1 MTAKFLP
8 MLAVRGEP
16 FDSPRHLFEVK
27 WDGVRA
33 VAAVEGG
40 RWQVWGRGLADYQL
54 RYPELEVL
62 RRLPGGTVLDGELV
76 LLQNGRPTLEG
87 ILRRHQLVSPRKI
100 QYASRQLPVTYVLFD
115 LLYWQGHVL
124 FDQPL
129 SQRRARLEE
138 LLQGLQEPRLAFS
151 AGVVGPGREFF
162 NQAVAQGHEG
172 VMAKYLAS
180 PYVPGRRVSSWRK
193 MKPRL
198 PQAVRGRDGGGTDP
212 LWRTGRAGRVGH
224 PDSDHGGGFPTA
236 ISLPPIHGLCGL
248 SGEVRLTGGRIEC
261 SDAASGNRGGR
272 RVRLSDPTGRHAG
285 SDGPAAATLGPA
297 VPKRR
302 GTFRRHG
309 SPPTPQ

>member
-16 FDSPRHLFEVK
+16 FDSPQHLFEVK

-40 RWQVWGRGLADYQL
+40 RWQVRGRDLADYQL

-62 RRLPGGTVLDGELV
+62 GRLPSGTVVDGELV
-76 LLQNGRPTLEG
+76 VFDHGRARLEA

-100 QYASRQLPVTYVLFD
+100 QYAHRLCPATYVLFD
-115 LLYWQGHVL
+115 LVAWQGQAFL
-124 FDQPL
+124 NQPL

-138 LLQGLQEPRLAFS
+138 LLQGLNEPRLAFS

-162 NQAVAQGHEG
+162 QRVVAQGHEG

-193 MKPRL
+193 IKPRL
-198 PQAVRGRDGGGTDP
+198 LVPCVIIGYTPSGHGVRSLVVAAPWDEVLQYAGTLTLGLSQEVQTRLAPLLAQRIRPTPLIACRQRATWVEADLYCQVRCLERTPRGRLRG
-212 LWRTGRAGRVGH
+212 AC
-224 PDSDHGGGFPTA
+224 FQ
-236 ISLPPIHGLCGL
+236 GLL
-248 SGEVRLTGGRIEC
+248 DE
-261 SDAASGNRGGR
+261 
-272 RVRLSDPTGRHAG
+272 
-285 SDGPAAATLGPA
+285 AAAPVGN
-297 VPKRR
+297 
-302 GTFRRHG
+302 G
-309 SPPTPQ
+309 SAR

>member
-16 FDSPRHLFEVK
+16 FDSPQHLFEVK

-33 VAAVEGG
+33 VAAVEAGG
-40 RWQVWGRGLADYQL
+40 WQVWGRDLADYQL

-76 LLQNGRPTLEG
+76 LLQHGRPTLEG

-100 QYASRQLPVTYVLFD
+100 QYASRQWPVTYVLFD
-115 LLYWQGHVL
+115 LLSWQGREL

-138 LLQGLQEPRLAFS
+138 LLQGLAEPRLAFS
-151 AGVVGPGREFF
+151 AGVIGPGREFF
-162 NQAVAQGHEG
+162 DQAVAQGHEG

-180 PYVPGRRVSSWRK
+180 PYVPGRRLSSWRK

-198 PQAVRGRDGGGTDP
+198 VVPCVIIGYIAGRNGLQGLVVAAEREGALQYAATITLGLSPEVRARLGPRLARRIRPTPVIPCRHRATWVEPEFYCQVRCLERTARGRLRSACFQGLLGEAPGVP
-212 LWRTGRAGRVGH
+212 G
-224 PDSDHGGGFPTA
+224 PSPT
-236 ISLPPIHGLCGL
+236 
-248 SGEVRLTGGRIEC
+248 
-261 SDAASGNRGGR
+261 
-272 RVRLSDPTGRHAG
+272 
-285 SDGPAAATLGPA
+285 
-297 VPKRR
+297 
-302 GTFRRHG
+302 
-309 SPPTPQ
+309 SP

>member
-1 MTAKFLP
+1 MMAKFLP

-16 FDSPRHLFEVK
+16 FDSPQHLFEIK

-40 RWQVWGRGLADYQL
+40 RWQVWGRDLTEYQL

-62 RRLPGGTVLDGELV
+62 GRLPGGTVLDGELV
-76 LLQNGRPTLEG
+76 VLQNGRPTLEN

-115 LLYWQGHVL
+115 LLYWQGRAL
-124 FDQPL
+124 WDQPL

-138 LLQGLQEPRLAFS
+138 LLQGLAEPRLAFS
-151 AGVVGPGREFF
+151 AGVVGPGRAFF
-162 NQAVAQGHEG
+162 DQAVAQGHEG

-198 PQAVRGRDGGGTDP
+198 VVPCVIIGYT
-212 LWRTGRAGRVGH
+212 AGRNGVQ
-224 PDSDHGGGFPTA
+224 
-236 ISLPPIHGLCGL
+236 SLVVAAEREGVLQYAATLTLGL
-248 SGEVRLTGGRIEC
+248 SPEV
-261 SDAASGNRGGR
+261 
-272 RVRLSDPTGRHAG
+272 RVRL
-285 SDGPAAATLGPA
+285 GPLLA
-297 VPKRR
+297 R
-302 GTFRRHG
+302 GIR
-309 SPPTPQ
+309 PTPVVPCSRRATWVEPELYCQVRCLERTALGRLRSACFQGLLGETP

>member
-1 MTAKFLP
+1 
-8 MLAVRGEP
+8 
-16 FDSPRHLFEVK
+16 
-27 WDGVRA
+27 
-33 VAAVEGG
+33 
-40 RWQVWGRGLADYQL
+40 
-54 RYPELEVL
+54 
-62 RRLPGGTVLDGELV
+62 LPGGTVLDGELV

-115 LLYWQGHVL
+115 LLYWQGRVL

-193 MKPRL
+193 VKPRL
-198 PQAVRGRDGGGTDP
+198 VVPCVIIGYT
-212 LWRTGRAGRVGH
+212 AGRNGVH
-224 PDSDHGGGFPTA
+224 
-236 ISLPPIHGLCGL
+236 SLAVAAEREGLL
-248 SGEVRLTGGRIEC
+248 QY
-261 SDAASGNRGGR
+261 
-272 RVRLSDPTGRHAG
+272 
-285 SDGPAAATLGPA
+285 AATLTLGLSPEVRARLGPLLA
-297 VPKRR
+297 RR
-302 GTFRRHG
+302 SRQ
-309 SPPTPQ
+309 TPVIPCPHRATWVEPELYCQVQCLERTARGRLRSACFQRLLSEAE